1 MRNAIYKLMM
11 GWLLLIIANNLSA
24 QDSFPVSNAP
34 HTPFPA
40 DLDSAKVDSFFA
52 IRGIDFRQSTKPEL
66 YYEVFRWY
74 KTCYRYGGDTN
85 KGIDCSGFMH
95 MLFEKIYGKK
105 LNSSSASIFTQCEP
119 LKGGITKAQEGDL
132 LFFKIKKK
140 RISHVGI
147 YLQNGKFAHASTQA
161 GVIISDLNEAYYKRY
176 FYKAGS
182 LKAE

>member
-1 MRNAIYKLMM
+1 IMSAMSKLMAC
-11 GWLLLIIANNLSA
+11 WLLSITGNYLSA
-24 QDSFPVSNAP
+24 QGSFTLFSP
-34 HTPFPA
+34 HTSFPA
-40 DLDSAKVDSFFA
+40 DLDSAKVDSFFT
-52 IRGIDFRQSTKPEL
+52 IRGINLHQSSNPEL

-105 LNSSSASIFTQCEP
+105 LNSSSASIYTQCQP
-119 LKGGITKAQEGDL
+119 LKGGVTKAQEGDL

-140 RISHVGI
+140 KISHIGI

-161 GVIISDLNEAYYKRY
+161 GVIISDLDEAYYKRY